1 MHTCEYTHIYAL
13 KVSKFHLVLYSYI
26 SLPCMFESDYVPYAQ
41 YCISFEAKHVDNGGK
56 KDSDK
61 LVFTF

>member
-1 MHTCEYTHIYAL
+1 
-13 KVSKFHLVLYSYI
+13 
-26 SLPCMFESDYVPYAQ
+26 MFESDYVPYAQ